1 MFCAQLKRVDFAIL
15 EKNVPLYVA
24 TVTSDENFWEQILAR
39 IEFFFRRAVV
49 PELFTY
55 RAQRSEKLYQ
65 HGDWKNKQTN
75 KQKTNKNGYFNSHN
89 S

>member
-24 TVTSDENFWEQILAR
+24 TVTFDENFWEQILAP

-49 PELFTY
+49 PELFIH
-55 RAQRSEKLYQ
+55 RVQRSEKLYQ
-65 HGDWKNKQTN
+65 HGGWKNKQTN
-75 KQKTNKNGYFNSHN
+75 KQKTKKNGYFNSHT